1 MHIAGNKLATGVAVN
16 DGLWHHVAIVWTGKA
31 MKDKDGKKHKG
42 QLLVYVNHVL
52 LHRGEGQT
60 NGAEHLANAAGSFA
74 LGSGAGSRSS
84 FEGYLASL
92 ALFDRC
98 LDAKAVGSFFM
109 APLLR
114 GSEKGLRLY
123 LDFDFEMDEGRSP
136 REILNRVKRN
146 AGGTSS
152 GGVLKGAAQLVLL
165 RYRAGSVC
173 VYTACPVSE

>member
-84 FEGYLASL
+84 FEGYLAARMITE
-92 ALFDRC
+92 AL
-98 LDAKAVGSFFM
+98 
-109 APLLR
+109 
-114 GSEKGLRLY
+114 
-123 LDFDFEMDEGRSP
+123 
-136 REILNRVKRN
+136 
-146 AGGTSS
+146 T
-152 GGVLKGAAQLVLL
+152 
-165 RYRAGSVC
+165 RAGKNPTRQSLVQALESINDLDLGGFQIQMGRDDHNASDF
-173 VYTACPVSE
+173 VELTFLGSQSWEP